1 MLYRAFRTCRWTVD
15 ASRSSAGTHGSG
27 HVGYVDLTDLSFML
41 AAFGS
46 CVGDPAYNPVADID
60 HSGCVELADL
70 ARLLANF
77 GT

>member
-1 MLYRAFRTCRWTVD
+1 
-15 ASRSSAGTHGSG
+15 
-27 HVGYVDLTDLSFML
+27 ML

-60 HSGCVELADL
+60 NSGCVELADL